1 MPSHESIVVVE
12 DWISEH
18 YFTADGKGT
27 TFQKAV
33 EALRKE
39 WDREVK
45 DGRETVLS
53 RFSSRRS
60 DLQAALAGLTSED
73 AEDPEERRSRAREAY
88 RMLRSVLEHTGEPTE
103 LTFERGGTDLTIT
116 GLKLGGAD
124 EVLWLETTPNGA
136 PEAGLTDVQ
145 LLGTNTLDGAPQ
157 TDQPVSKLLS
167 DLYRADPEPRYVLVA
182 SGQHLYLTER
192 GRWFEGRY
200 LRLDVQ
206 LILERQETKKYGE
219 VDRFLAIAGRQSLV
233 PDADGAI
240 WWDQRLDEAQ
250 QHAVGVSQD
259 LRDGI
264 RESIEIIAND
274 VLERRRAQGL
284 AAEDV
289 AGQDLARQSLRFL
302 YRILFLLYAE
312 AAPELGVLPKGAGE
326 YDAGY
331 GLDRLRELTL
341 TELTGQQAQQGTH
354 LYESL
359 YLLFQLVNGDH
370 PTQRRGQ
377 FDGEAGSFG
386 ADAAGSTDGVED
398 PGEAEAEDSAEETDS
413 GLQFEPLEADL
424 FDGESTPLIDQVKL
438 SNREL
443 QRVLERLLL
452 SRKGGKGERGFISYA
467 NLGIN
472 QLGAV
477 YEGLMSYTG
486 FIAEQDLLEVAKN
499 GDAQK
504 GSWVVPVEQSE
515 EIDAKHFV
523 RRRDEETGIDEPVV
537 HPRGS
542 FVFRLAGRERQ
553 QSASY
558 YTPEVLTRFV
568 VSQALEELLDDETP
582 ADRILE
588 LAVCEPALGSG
599 AFAIEAVRQLAE
611 EYLTRKQAE
620 LGTEIPSEEYAQ
632 ELQRVKAQIA
642 LHQVH
647 GVDLNETAVEL
658 AEVSLWLDTMQPKLH
673 APWFGLR
680 LKRGNSLIGA
690 RRATYSKK
698 QVEAKAYLSEEPQ
711 PHPLTGLAEALGE
724 DRRDPA
730 VSGRIHHF
738 LLPGE
743 GWGAAAG
750 AKEVKDL
757 AAEEQKALKTWARST
772 RTKLSKAQI
781 DRLLGLSARVETL
794 WSIALRRLQV
804 AESQARRF
812 IDYWPHERAEE
823 STTVTRAEIERA
835 LNDPAG
841 AYQRLKRVMN
851 AWNALWFWP
860 LTEQGTQ
867 PPSIDEWLN
876 ALEGLLGLQGRESR
890 TAGQRT
896 FLGGT
901 DWYELNAYEELD
913 LGLASAS
920 SPERLAERHPWLAVC
935 DRIAEEQGFFHWE
948 LEFAPVF
955 ARGGF
960 DLQVG
965 NPPWV
970 RPRSDESALL
980 AEHDPW
986 WQLTDKPTQTQVRA
1000 KREETLATQDAK
1012 SAFVHGSVQMPVLAS
1027 CIGSQTRY
1035 GILQGLQPDLYRAFM
1050 VRTWANVSS
1059 AGVVSLLHPGT
1070 HFTEKRAASLRAA
1083 TYRRIRRHWA
1093 FRNKRKLFAELTDQ
1107 IEFGVHV
1114 YGVPRDTPAF
1124 TMAASLYVPQ
1134 TVEASYRHDGSGPAP
1149 ALKTDGGDWDTAA
1162 HAQRLIRVDLDVLKT
1177 WARILDEPGTSPWH
1191 ARMVYPVNRESMT
1204 VLEKLSD
1211 APRVREL
1218 GLQYSRGWDES
1229 IDRKKGYFDVGQ
1241 RTNSTW
1247 DDVILQG
1254 PHFSVANPFSKVPR
1268 EDLKSNNDWDDI
1280 DLEALPVDFLP
1291 PTNYQPNRSGDV
1303 DYDGDYGF
1311 WELPD
1316 GAKTPERNH
1325 FRIAWRRMAS
1335 TTSVRTLYPTV
1346 IPPGSTHVDNVF
1358 TALVGG
1364 GSLWKSLAIVSCMS
1378 SLVVDF
1384 LPRMSGASKIS
1395 GSSVE
1400 NYPASI
1406 EHPAIFHS
1414 VRRIARLICLTRDFA
1429 PLWGAVMTT
1438 PWSSDVPVRLSVDR
1452 RQAQIEI
1459 DALVALS
1466 LGISAD
1472 ELCTIYRTQFPVLRS
1487 YEQNDL
1493 YDANGRK
1500 APQEMNKLY
1509 RKVGE
1514 SGMSAADLQWT
1525 HPQSGVE
1532 YTFEFPFRSFDR
1544 EEDMRVAYEKFAR
1557 MLEEHGEIIEEEV

>member
-39 WDREVK
+39 WDREAK
-45 DGRETVLS
+45 EGRETVLS

-60 DLQAALAGLTSED
+60 ELQAALAGLTSDD
-73 AEDPEERRSRAREAY
+73 AEGPEGRRSRAREAC
-88 RMLRSVLEHTGEPTE
+88 RMLREVLEHTGEPTE
-103 LTFERGGTDLTIT
+103 LTFERGGSDLTVT

-124 EVLWLETTPNGA
+124 EVLWLEATPDGA

-145 LLGTNTLDGAPQ
+145 LLGTNLLDGAPQ
-157 TDQPVSKLLS
+157 PDQPVSKLLS

-240 WWDQRLDEAQ
+240 WWDQRLEEAQ

-289 AGQDLARQSLRFL
+289 DGQDLARQSLRFL

-359 YLLFQLVNGDH
+359 HLLFQLVNGDH

-377 FDGEAGSFG
+377 IDREAGSLG
-386 ADAAGSTDGVED
+386 VGAAGSADGVED
-398 PGEAEAEDSAEETDS
+398 SGEAEAEDSAEETDS

-582 ADRILE
+582 ADQILE
-588 LAVCEPALGSG
+588 LTVCEPALGSG

-611 EYLTRKQAE
+611 EYLKRKQAE
-620 LGTEIPSEEYAQ
+620 LSVEIPSEEYAQ

-698 QVEAKAYLSEEPQ
+698 QVEAKAYVSEEPQ
-711 PHPLTGLAEALGE
+711 AHPLTGLAEALGE

-835 LNDPAG
+835 LADPSG

-890 TAGQRT
+890 TVGQRT

-955 ARGGF
+955 ERGGF

-970 RPRSDESALL
+970 RPTSDESALL

-986 WQLTDKPTQTQVRA
+986 WQLAEKPTQAVVRE
-1000 KREETLATQDAK
+1000 KRTETLADDRRKRQFIEDA
-1012 SAFVHGSVQMPVLAS
+1012 VPTPVLAGYL
-1027 CIGSQTRY
+1027 GSPSQFSV
-1035 GILQGLQPDLYRAFM
+1035 LSGLQPDLYRAFM
-1050 VRTWANVSS
+1050 ARTWRNASNE
-1059 AGVVSLLHPGT
+1059 GITSLIHPES
-1070 HFTEKRAASLRAA
+1070 HFTEKKAHSLRAEA
-1083 TYRRIRRHWA
+1083 YRRLRRHWQ
-1093 FRNKRKLFAELTDQ
+1093 FVNEFKLFEIDNHVPY
-1107 IEFGVHV
+1107 GVHV
-1114 YGVPRDTPAF
+1114 YGKHRAEPRF
-1124 TMAASLYVPQ
+1124 QMAASLYHPDTVTRSLTHAGGTEVPGLKD
-1134 TVEASYRHDGSGPAP
+1134 RDGN
-1149 ALKTDGGDWDTAA
+1149 WDTRP
-1162 HAQRLIRVDLDVLKT
+1162 HSERVIDVDIEVLST
-1177 WARILDEPGTSPWH
+1177 WADLLDEPGTSPLH
-1191 ARMVYPVNRESMT
+1191 ARMVYPVNRASMH
-1204 VLEKLSD
+1204 VLEKLSQ
-1211 APRVREL
+1211 APRVRDL
-1218 GLQYSRGWDES
+1218 GLQYSSGWHETA
-1229 IDRKKGYFDVGQ
+1229 DRKKGYFEVGS
-1241 RTNSTW
+1241 RVNDSW
-1247 DDVILQG
+1247 GDVILQG
-1254 PHFSVANPFSKVPR
+1254 PHFTVANLFAKEPNETMR
-1268 EDLKSNNDWDDI
+1268 SNKDGIDV
-1280 DLEALPVDFLP
+1280 DLEAVGPNFIP
-1291 PTNYQPNRSGDV
+1291 RTSYQPTRSGSLGYDNAFQKWEMSDGRRV
-1303 DYDGDYGF
+1303 DSRHF
-1311 WELPD
+1311 
-1316 GAKTPERNH
+1316 ERLAVREYVGSVTGNRTLQAALIPRGPTH
-1325 FRIAWRRMAS
+1325 VHS
-1335 TTSVRTLYPTV
+1335 VNTYVDTTSSDGSSIATV
-1346 IPPGSTHVDNVF
+1346 GAFMSSILLDFWIRIRGAGHIPRDAVMALPFKWDDRVGKAMESRFSKLSMSERVSSRQWIRRAADRWQ
-1358 TALVGG
+1358 ALV
-1364 GSLWKSLAIVSCMS
+1364 
-1378 SLVVDF
+1378 
-1384 LPRMSGASKIS
+1384 
-1395 GSSVE
+1395 
-1400 NYPASI
+1400 
-1406 EHPAIFHS
+1406 
-1414 VRRIARLICLTRDFA
+1414 
-1429 PLWGAVMTT
+1429 
-1438 PWSSDVPVRLSVDR
+1438 
-1452 RQAQIEI
+1452 EI
-1459 DALVALS
+1459 DALSSIS
-1466 LGISAD
+1466 LGVSID
-1472 ELCTIYRTQFPVLRS
+1472 DLCAIYRTQFAVALKYSRRA
-1487 YEQNDL
+1487 L
-1493 YDANGRK
+1493 FDANGREVPK
-1500 APQEMNKLY
+1500 RVGKLY
-1509 RKVGE
+1509 RQFGEVG
-1514 SGMSAADLQWT
+1514 MRADDLQWT

-1544 EEDMRVAYEKFAR
+1544 EDDMRAAYEKFSR